1 MGEYGHRLYQDD
13 LWVDEVMTIH
23 REAGVYTSPYPCP
36 QFMKAAG
43 IWEDYQVL
51 LSNAGLDNFLTDEPA
66 QFAKLTMG
74 VVQDFKCNLSSD
86 NPMVQYKIYN
96 HIIDLPFAN
105 FCAAIRVPQWGSCE
119 KIKESPKSLVDLY
132 AEICQGF
139 DFSKESGKIRNIQL
153 PAIIYFAYFITKC
166 VLARKT

>member
-36 QFMKAAG
+36 RFMQAVG

-66 QFAKLTMG
+66 QFAKLWVWCRISSAICLQLTPWSSI
-74 VVQDFKCNLSSD
+74 KSIIILS
-86 NPMVQYKIYN
+86 
-96 HIIDLPFAN
+96 
-105 FCAAIRVPQWGSCE
+105 
-119 KIKESPKSLVDLY
+119 
-132 AEICQGF
+132 
-139 DFSKESGKIRNIQL
+139 
-153 PAIIYFAYFITKC
+153 T
-166 VLARKT
+166 